1 MDDLVL
7 VMTGISKIYEVN
19 SVRALRNAVFEVKR
33 NTVHA
38 LVGENGA
45 GKTTLM
51 KILCGLER
59 ADSGRI
65 ILNGKEET
73 IKNPRDAF
81 AFGVGMVHQHFR
93 LIEDFSVAEN
103 VVLGAEPCR
112 SLGIVDRN
120 LSRKQV
126 EALADSSGLRI
137 DPSEKVSRLSIGQ
150 RQKVEILR
158 VLNRGADIVILDEPT
173 SVLTEQEIADLFQTI
188 GRLKANGKTVV
199 FISHK
204 LQEVMAI
211 SEEITILREGIT
223 VDRGATS
230 SFDAKKIS
238 YLMVGESVEL
248 RTGRPKAAEDE
259 LALQVE
265 DVRIHDR
272 GGLAE
277 VVKGVSFDV
286 KRGEIVGIAG
296 VAGNGQL
303 QLVEGLTGLRKLS
316 SGRVLIDGKDVS
328 EESTRRRREAG
339 LAYIPE
345 DRITL
350 GTSVSASI
358 TDNILV
364 DRYFKPDFS
373 RAGWIR
379 YSSAR
384 SHCREMI
391 QRFDIRTPNVQF
403 PVGLLSGGNIQ
414 KVILAREF
422 TSAPSILVVCEP
434 TWGLDVRSIKFV
446 YDRIN
451 EMKAKGVGVLL
462 VSSNLDEILTL
473 ADRILVMCGGRVV
486 ASLSNDGVLARRE
499 IGEYMMG
506 IACQPEF
513 KRTEMNTRHA

>member
-1 MDDLVL
+1 MDDLAL
-7 VMTGISKIYEVN
+7 VMTGISKTYEVN
-19 SVRALRNAVFEVKR
+19 NVRALKNAVFKVKR

-65 ILNGKEET
+65 VLDGKEET
-73 IKNPRDAF
+73 IRSARDAF
-81 AFGVGMVHQHFR
+81 ALGVGMVHQHFR

-103 VVLGAEPCR
+103 VVLGAEPCKR
-112 SLGIVDRN
+112 LGVVDRD

-126 EALADSSGLRI
+126 EELARRSGLRI
-137 DPSEKVSRLSIGQ
+137 NPSEKVSRLSIGQ

-173 SVLTEQEIADLFQTI
+173 SVLTEQEIADLFQAI
-188 GRLKANGKTVV
+188 RRLKENGKTVV

-211 SEEITILREGIT
+211 SDEITILREGIT
-223 VDRGATS
+223 IDSGATS
-230 SFDAKKIS
+230 SFDAERIS
-238 YLMVGESVEL
+238 YLMVGETVDL
-248 RTGRPKAAEDE
+248 RTERPQTVKDE

-265 DVRIHDR
+265 EVRIHDR

-286 KRGEIVGIAG
+286 KKGEIVGIAG

-316 SGRVLIDGKDVS
+316 SGRVLINGKDVS
-328 EESTRRRREAG
+328 KESTRQRREAG

-345 DRITL
+345 DRIAL
-350 GTSVSASI
+350 GTSASASI
-358 TDNILV
+358 TDNIIV
-364 DRYFKPDFS
+364 DRYFKSDFS
-373 RAGWIR
+373 KAGWIR
-379 YSSAR
+379 YSFAMT
-384 SHCREMI
+384 HCRELI
-391 QRFDIRTPNVQF
+391 HRFDIRSPSVLF

-422 TSAPSILVVCEP
+422 TSDPSILVVCEP
-434 TWGLDVRSIKFV
+434 TWGLDVRSIRFV

-451 EMKAKGVGVLL
+451 EMKTKGAGVLL

-486 ASLSNDGVLARRE
+486 ASLANDRALARRE

-513 KRTEMNTRHA
+513 EEVEMSNRHA